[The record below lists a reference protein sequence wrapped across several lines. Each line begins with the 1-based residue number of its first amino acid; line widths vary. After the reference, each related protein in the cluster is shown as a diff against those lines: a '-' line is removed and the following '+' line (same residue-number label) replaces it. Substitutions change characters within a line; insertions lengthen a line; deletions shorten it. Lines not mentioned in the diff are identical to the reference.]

1 MTDHL
6 EKAQE
11 LIEALSENADQPI
24 GQLQTMAV
32 ISIAHTLIALVEE
45 VQGLNQRLDN
55 LTYTDGVGVKSLIY
69 TDRTEKWR

>member
-45 VQGLNQRLDN
+45 VKGLNQRLDN
-55 LTYTDGVGVKSLIY
+55 LTYTDGVGVKSLVY

>member
-1 MTDHL
+1 VIDYL
-6 EKAQE
+6 LNAQA
-11 LIEALSENADQPI
+11 LISTLSKNADLPI
-24 GQLQTMAV
+24 GQLQSIAV

-45 VQGLNQRLDN
+45 VKGLNQRLDN